1 MVFYGEYLVSSSGAN
16 RFVLP
21 KKIREL
27 LKGDIFILT
36 KGFDFC
42 LNGYDREDWEKRIN
56 NLFFQPLISKEQLEK
71 QRFIFSSMSYTE
83 IDNQGRFVIPKSLL
97 QFSSIKDK
105 AIIIGVGD
113 HFEIWNENKWRQY
126 EKKLFP
132 NQ

>member
-97 QFSSIKDK
+97 QFSSVKDK

>member
-27 LKGDIFILT
+27 LKGNIFILT

-71 QRFIFSSMSYTE
+71 QRFIFSSMHYVE
-83 IDNQGRFVIPKSLL
+83 IDYQGRFVIPKSLL
-97 QFSSIKDK
+97 QFTSIEDK
-105 AIIIGVGD
+105 IIIIGVGD

-126 EKKLFP
+126 EKKLFQ